1 MPGCRYA
8 VTRGTFSLTS
18 QFWEEGDVY
27 ELSVGSIVGA
37 GFEVLSENNWVWG
50 TEFSREIR
58 ETERLETIGMVN
70 GYYGDQD
77 STTTNTNVK
86 FYIMKKF

>member
-1 MPGCRYA
+1 M
-8 VTRGTFSLTS
+8 
-18 QFWEEGDVY
+18 
-27 ELSVGSIVGA
+27 
-37 GFEVLSENNWVWG
+37 LSENNWVWG